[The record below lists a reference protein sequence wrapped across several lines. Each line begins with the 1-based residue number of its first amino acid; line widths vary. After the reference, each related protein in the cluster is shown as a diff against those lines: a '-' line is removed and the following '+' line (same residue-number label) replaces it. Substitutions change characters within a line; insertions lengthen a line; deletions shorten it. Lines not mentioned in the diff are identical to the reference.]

1 MQPSPSLV
9 ELPARTEAVSVENL
23 TVSYDRKPAVHHL
36 NGAFEVG
43 SLSAVTGPNGAGKST
58 LLKALAGLLPPDEGH
73 ICIADGSLPVSYLP
87 QASEVQRDIPM
98 TALELVS
105 SGFWHDCGSFGGI
118 SAEMRSH
125 ALEALASVGLAGF
138 ETRDLLSL
146 SVGQFQRLMFARLAV
161 QNAPLILLDE
171 PFAAV
176 DAQTTERLLELLLA
190 WHAEGRT
197 IICVLHDLELIRK
210 AFPQCLLMA
219 RECIA
224 WGPSLEVLS
233 PDNLVAAGH
242 FQAAWTGHV
251 EVCEQ

>member
-1 MQPSPSLV
+1 V
-9 ELPARTEAVSVENL
+9 RFENL

-36 NGAFEVG
+36 SGAFEAG
-43 SLSAVTGPNGAGKST
+43 SFTAVTGPNGAGKST
-58 LLKALAGLLPPDEGH
+58 LLKAMAGILLPDEGRIH
-73 ICIADGSLPVSYLP
+73 FADSFQPVAYLP
-87 QASEVQRDIPM
+87 QTAEVQRDIPM

-105 SGFWHDCGSFGGI
+105 TGFWHVSGSFGGI
-118 SAEMRSH
+118 TPEMRLQAS
-125 ALEALASVGLAGF
+125 EALASVGMAGF

-146 SVGQFQRLMFARLAV
+146 SVGQFQRIMFARLAV

-176 DAQTTERLLELLLA
+176 DAQTTERLLALLLA

-197 IICVLHDLELIRK
+197 IICVLHDLDLIARV
-210 AFPQCLLMA
+210 FPQCLLMA

-224 WGPSLEVLS
+224 WGASQEVLIA
-233 PDNLVAAGH
+233 DNLVAAGH
-242 FQAAWTGHV
+242 FLAAWTGRV